1 MSCSLCFAPQLAL
14 YHGLTLP
21 SYLSL
26 FPWCGV
32 VLLSLLC
39 SSAGSISWSRFAF
52 LSFPFSVARGCLALS
67 ALLLSWLCIVAS
79 LSVSCCCR
87 FCFRLAG
94 VTLGSLCSPGHSPAP
109 YLAWSAWGLC
119 RCMFR
124 SFCFYLSDFC
134 FYHLSGLYF
143 LALEFSAYFLF
154 YQLFSFLFFVSLTP
168 FY

>member
-1 MSCSLCFAPQLAL
+1 MYFFSFFVLFLL
-14 YHGLTLP
+14 IFFVLNIDLFIYYLTLL
-21 SYLSL
+21 SYFSL
-26 FPWCGV
+26 FFMV
-32 VLLSLLC
+32 Q
-39 SSAGSISWSRFAF
+39 
-52 LSFPFSVARGCLALS
+52 GCLALS